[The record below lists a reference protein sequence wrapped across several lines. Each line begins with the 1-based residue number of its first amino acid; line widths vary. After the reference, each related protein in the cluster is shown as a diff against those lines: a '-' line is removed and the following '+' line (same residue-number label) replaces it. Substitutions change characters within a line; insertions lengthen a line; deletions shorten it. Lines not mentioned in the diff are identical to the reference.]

1 MVLHRVA
8 NFDLVA
14 FLVSMITPVKTFF
27 DVLRTVTS
35 ARITRKLHETTT
47 TCFAA
52 ILSSGLDFNSITIY
66 SLLGLRE

>member
-1 MVLHRVA
+1 MVLYRVA

-14 FLVSMITPVKTFF
+14 FLVSMITPVKTFVA
-27 DVLRTVTS
+27 VLRTVTS
-35 ARITRKLHETTT
+35 ARITRKCYEFTT

-52 ILSSGLDFNSITIY
+52 KLSSGFDFNSITFY